1 MRELLKSDLR
11 RIVKDKL
18 FLIACIIGAAMAVA
32 TPLLYKAILVIIN
45 LDPELL
51 MGLLPLSGKNMF
63 FNAFSTGNNFG
74 LILPILV
81 IIVICKDFSY
91 GTVRNKIICGKSRV
105 KVFFSMFFSSTIVIC
120 GLMLVHA
127 LLTLAVASCF
137 FKYQAEEISLNTV
150 LYALLSL
157 LFSLL
162 IYVFI
167 SAIVCLLSVLMKN
180 SGIAVVIY
188 VATVL
193 FFTILG
199 GVVSAAALVNA
210 MFDKL
215 PQKLF
220 EILGRI
226 NIFNAS
232 YIGQGITYS
241 ATDVLCFLIP
251 AIVGTA
257 LILTLGIFVFR
268 KKDLK

>member
-1 MRELLKSDLR
+1 
-11 RIVKDKL
+11 
-18 FLIACIIGAAMAVA
+18 
-32 TPLLYKAILVIIN
+32 
-45 LDPELL
+45 
-51 MGLLPLSGKNMF
+51 
-63 FNAFSTGNNFG
+63 
-74 LILPILV
+74 
-81 IIVICKDFSY
+81 
-91 GTVRNKIICGKSRV
+91 
-105 KVFFSMFFSSTIVIC
+105 
-120 GLMLVHA
+120 
-127 LLTLAVASCF
+127 
-137 FKYQAEEISLNTV
+137 
-150 LYALLSL
+150 
-157 LFSLL
+157 
-162 IYVFI
+162 
-167 SAIVCLLSVLMKN
+167 MKN

-199 GVVSAAALVNA
+199 GVVSAAAVVNA
-210 MFDKL
+210 IFNKL